1 MEETFMI
8 EKLRKRLKEQKGFTL
23 IELLVVVIIIGLL
36 AAIAIPAFLG
46 QRQKAQDAAA
56 KSLVRNGQT
65 TLEAHFS
72 DGQTYVATAA
82 QLSAIEP
89 NITWTATSGLAK
101 DNEVGFVSAI
111 DNYTLSSTSAS
122 GKHWNITKTAA
133 GKTFRC
139 QPAAAATACAAN
151 TW

>member
-46 QRQKAQDAAA
+46 QRDKANDAAA
-56 KSLVRNGQT
+56 KSLVRN
-65 TLEAHFS
+65 A
-72 DGQTYVATAA
+72 ATAIEA
-82 QLSAIEP
+82 AYTDTQDYATLTAADVEKIEP
-89 NITWTATSGLAK
+89 NIDFDGGGGLASA
-101 DNEVGFVSAI
+101 DAVTVAFVATG
-111 DNYTLSSTSAS
+111 YTITSKS
-122 GKHWNITKTAA
+122 KSNITFTYTKNTGATPTVARTDSA
-133 GKTFRC
+133 G
-139 QPAAAATACAAN
+139 N